1 MTEITTRQKS
11 IKKIELLR
19 SSIPY
24 QGGDWDDAIAA
35 FSGKVP
41 PHDTLPGITVEEYR
55 TLIHGDSC
63 PRACS
68 TLLAE
73 LSEEIEG
80 VVFEGDDQRA
90 QIMRTIKELRSTLA
104 SLEALYKSM

>member
-19 SSIPY
+19 SSIPHK
-24 QGGDWDDAIAA
+24 GGDWKDDMAQFAYALMPYSELPDITEEEYSILAQA
-35 FSGKVP
+35 DACPRWAS
-41 PHDTLPGITVEEYR
+41 DTLCDLY
-55 TLIHGDSC
+55 
-63 PRACS
+63 
-68 TLLAE
+68 
-73 LSEEIEG
+73 EEIED